1 MSYKYIATTKGSHC
15 GEARAADS
23 RQHIMIGEPGS
34 WRGKT
39 GDYLINNRRNGGQSN
54 TLLLE
59 VSDEIEIADKA
70 VFIAHDLTAATCAA
84 AAWLQILKQVKQG
97 KINRNVAGIIKLKLL
112 LISFQS
118 DAYCLPI
125 EYLTEKEY
133 SQNYRF
139 SRQAEAAFFEEAEK
153 IRIELD
159 LPVNDNLWASGQK
172 MEARSLLFERYTK
185 ALLATAEDPTVWP
198 GQNGEGRA
206 YLERYQIAES
216 MFCDRMFI
224 CNEIAVLDARGFNGT
239 INPRHLVEWARQY
252 APLCTMTLTVQDRS
266 LNMIQTEDGLKF
278 LRFGDQLLIADPLNP
293 FQMQLAGFT
302 YKLGF
307 IPMQPK
313 PAYTYRGVWDK
324 LTAME
329 VNKRGILKIESPL
342 MGFKD
347 TGDYSGYTAPV
358 DGYLLTI
365 PEITAVMR
373 FWCEL

>member
-1 MSYKYIATTKGSHC
+1 MTYQYLVTTKGAHHT
-15 GEARAADS
+15 EARSNNS
-23 RQHIMIGEPGS
+23 RQQIMIGEPGT

-39 GDYLINNRRNGGQSN
+39 GDYLINNRRHAGQSN

-59 VSDEIEIADKA
+59 VSDEIEIEDKA
-70 VFIAHDLTAATCAA
+70 VFIAHDLTAATCAV
-84 AAWLQILKQVKQG
+84 AAWLQVLKQVKQG
-97 KINRNVAGIIKLKLL
+97 KINRNVAEIVKFKLM
-112 LISFQS
+112 LISYQS
-118 DAYCLPI
+118 DSYCLPI
-125 EYLTEKEY
+125 EYSTEQEY

-159 LPVNDNLWASGQK
+159 LPVNDNLWPLGQK
-172 MEARSLLFERYTK
+172 LEARSTLFERYTK

-206 YLERYQIAES
+206 YLERYKLAES
-216 MFCDRMFI
+216 MFCDRMGLYNDVAI
-224 CNEIAVLDARGFNGT
+224 LDARGFNGC
-239 INPRHLVEWARQY
+239 INPRHLIEWARQF
-252 APLCTMTLTVQDRS
+252 APLCNMTLTVQDRS
-266 LNMIQTEDGLKF
+266 LNMMETVNGLKF

-293 FQMQLAGFT
+293 HQIQLAGFN

-313 PAYTYRGVWDK
+313 PAYSYRGVWDK
-324 LTAME
+324 LAEME
-329 VNKRGILKIESPL
+329 ARKRELFRIEAPL

-365 PEITAVMR
+365 PEITAAMR
-373 FWCEL
+373 FCTQP